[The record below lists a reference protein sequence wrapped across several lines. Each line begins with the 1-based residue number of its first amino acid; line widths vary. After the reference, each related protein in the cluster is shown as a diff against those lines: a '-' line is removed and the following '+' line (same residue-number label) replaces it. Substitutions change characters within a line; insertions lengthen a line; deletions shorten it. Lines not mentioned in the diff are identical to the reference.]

1 MLRRIQFIF
10 VRDRFDRC
18 RRKRFRVWSSVTI
31 VFWNSR
37 FPSTFELRTII
48 KTKLLQFV
56 FLFRRDECNLKKMN
70 RTSETVAHFCPD
82 RTIFININRKTV
94 REMPWY
100 LWFVSNYELH
110 KKKKKKASLRIF
122 DVFYCTILTIRVQ
135 RNIFFL
141 LSIQK
146 MIQSFRIMY
155 NKHKW
160 IE

>member
-31 VFWNSR
+31 VFWNFR

-70 RTSETVAHFCPD
+70 RTSETVADFCPD

-110 KKKKKKASLRIF
+110 KKKKKKSVTTDFRCILLYYTNNTSTKKYFFSIINTENDTIF
-122 DVFYCTILTIRVQ
+122 SHNVQ
-135 RNIFFL
+135 
-141 LSIQK
+141 
-146 MIQSFRIMY
+146 
-155 NKHKW
+155 
-160 IE
+160 